1 MTLPIKT
8 AYETMLR
15 TLSPQERPMVTDIL
29 RFDDYLE
36 RIATVGLA
44 IILIFHLSFVSALI
58 NSSRP
63 GGVRQSSTSPMTSP
77 VLSTRR
83 RKVR

>member
-29 RFDDYLE
+29 GFDDYLE

-44 IILIFHLSFVSALI
+44 IILIFHLFCVST
-58 NSSRP
+58 N
-63 GGVRQSSTSPMTSP
+63 
-77 VLSTRR
+77 
-83 RKVR
+83 